1 MDKKSKAHNKVED
14 KAPVEKKPFFYSTI
28 EDGVTVYA
36 ATQEEADQI
45 IKEKFGA

>member
-1 MDKKSKAHNKVED
+1 MEKKSKGQNKAEA
-14 KAPVEKKPFFYSTI
+14 KGPEEKKPFFYSTI

-45 IKEKFGA
+45 VKEKFGA